1 MTDDF
6 KEYGKQIIKNAKAFA
21 DKFMELGYKVI
32 SNGTQNH
39 MFVLDVYNTLNLTGK
54 EVEEEL
60 DKINITVNKNQI
72 PNDTLPPLKSSGIRI
87 GVPAMTTKG
96 FNENDFEQLAKLIN
110 LYLKDYKDKNINEQI
125 IEYYKE
131 KVKNI
136 IDNRGGSY
144 AL

>member
-21 DKFMELGYKVI
+21 DKFIELGYKVI

-136 IDNRGGSY
+136 IDNRGGNY